1 MEDFN
6 AANREWMRVRLEDQK
21 KAAEGA
27 RDAWIRSLRD
37 IRNEMNNTFGNDQ
50 ANSLSQL
57 SAQFQVGGI
66 VAQAAINRI
75 YTEGVG

>member
-1 MEDFN
+1 MK
-6 AANREWMRVRLEDQK
+6 L
-21 KAAEGA
+21 AAEGA
-27 RDAWIRSLRD
+27 RDAWMRSLRD

-66 VAQAAINRI
+66 VAQAAMNRI